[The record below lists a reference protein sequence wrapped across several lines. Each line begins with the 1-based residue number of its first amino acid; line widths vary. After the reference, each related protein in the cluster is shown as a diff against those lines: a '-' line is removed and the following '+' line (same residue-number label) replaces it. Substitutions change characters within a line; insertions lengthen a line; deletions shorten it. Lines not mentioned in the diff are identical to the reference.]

1 MDFFLVSSLASLGF
15 FGGFTHCTGMCG
27 PLVISQVSNNLSKT
41 SLVNYNFLTRLKNC
55 ALIPYHLGRITTYS
69 LIALI
74 SRLLVKSF
82 DETRFYEIFSAI
94 LLIISASFFL
104 KIFLEDNDFTLK
116 KYYFLKNLILKIFRI
131 NNNSPQ
137 NFAQNNF
144 AQNNF
149 IEDNFAQNNSIQNSN
164 KNSSNNSSNNA
175 GNISSNNSRNNF
187 NFFRNFLV
195 NLLKKKFDKF
205 SKKFFLK
212 FIHKKISQK
221 FTKLFANPRGLN
233 GFFLGIILGFL
244 PCGLIY
250 GAVSITL
257 NFSSSIYS
265 AIGMI
270 IFGVS
275 TFPALFFTGYFG
287 GFIFK
292 FKSLKFLAKF
302 IIFLNIAMLL
312 MLAIKQ
318 ILL

>member
-1 MDFFLVSSLASLGF
+1 
-15 FGGFTHCTGMCG
+15 
-27 PLVISQVSNNLSKT
+27 
-41 SLVNYNFLTRLKNC
+41 VNYNFLTRLKNC
-55 ALIPYHLGRITTYS
+55 ALIPYHLGRITTYG
-69 LIALI
+69 LIALL

-94 LLIISASFFL
+94 LLIISAGFFL
-104 KIFLEDNDFTLK
+104 KIFLEDNDFFLK
-116 KYYFLKNLILKIFRI
+116 KYYFLKNFILKIFRI

-137 NFAQNNF
+137 NFAKDNF

-149 IEDNFAQNNSIQNSN
+149 IQDNFAQNSN
-164 KNSSNNSSNNA
+164 KNF
-175 GNISSNNSRNNF
+175 RNHF
-187 NFFRNFLV
+187 NFLV
-195 NLLKKKFDKF
+195 NFLKKSFDKF

-212 FIHKKISQK
+212 FIHKNISQK
-221 FTKLFANPRGLN
+221 FSKLFANPRGIN
-233 GFFLGIILGFL
+233 GFFLGLILGFL

-257 NFSSSIYS
+257 NFSSPIYS

-275 TFPALFFTGYFG
+275 TFPALFLTGYFG

-302 IIFLNIAMLL
+302 IIFLNIVMLL

>member
-74 SRLLVKSF
+74 SRLLVKSI

-104 KIFLEDNDFTLK
+104 KIFLEDNNFFLK
-116 KYYFLKNLILKIFRI
+116 KYFFLKNLILKIFRI

-137 NFAQNNF
+137 NFSKNNF
-144 AQNNF
+144 AR
-149 IEDNFAQNNSIQNSN
+149 DNFARDNFAQNSN
-164 KNSSNNSSNNA
+164 KNSSNNSK
-175 GNISSNNSRNNF
+175 INF
-187 NFFRNFLV
+187 NFFKNFLL
-195 NLLKKKFDKF
+195 NLLKNNYDKFGINSFFKIIYKKF
-205 SKKFFLK
+205 
-212 FIHKKISQK
+212 SQK

-257 NFSSSIYS
+257 NFSSPIYS

-270 IFGVS
+270 IFGIL
-275 TFPALFFTGYFG
+275 TFPALFFTSYFG

-292 FKSLKFLAKF
+292 FKSLKFLSKF

>member
-41 SLVNYNFLTRLKNC
+41 SLANYNFLTRLKNC

-69 LIALI
+69 SIALI
-74 SRLLVKSF
+74 SKLLIKSF

-104 KIFLEDNDFTLK
+104 KIFLEDNNFFLK
-116 KYYFLKNLILKIFRI
+116 KYYFLKNKILKFFNSQKNFSSEDFSSKKISSEKIFTKEI
-131 NNNSPQ
+131 SGEEI
-137 NFAQNNF
+137 F
-144 AQNNF
+144 
-149 IEDNFAQNNSIQNSN
+149 S
-164 KNSSNNSSNNA
+164 K
-175 GNISSNNSRNNF
+175 NISSKNISS
-187 NFFRNFLV
+187 
-195 NLLKKKFDKF
+195 KKII
-205 SKKFFLK
+205 SKKFIAKKLLGFLLIFKNMLFDNLPKNFFLK
-212 FIHKKISQK
+212 KIRQKISQK
-221 FTKLFANPRGLN
+221 FSKLFANPCGLN
-233 GFFLGIILGFL
+233 GFYLGLILGFL

-257 NFSSSIYS
+257 NFSSPIYS
-265 AIGMI
+265 AIGMF
-270 IFGVS
+270 IFGLS

-302 IIFLNIAMLL
+302 IIFLNIVMLL